1 MQEAGWGTTSSF
13 HIQNYTFVPSSYE
26 HKNCIQY
33 FLGIKFNKVSLRV
46 LWSKKKCIISEVVLA
61 FAVQED
67 NVFTA
72 KYILEGMAWIYAVF
86 ISYLFISK

>member
-33 FLGIKFNKVSLRV
+33 FLEIKFEQSVIKSTTV
-46 LWSKKKCIISEVVLA
+46 
-61 FAVQED
+61 
-67 NVFTA
+67 
-72 KYILEGMAWIYAVF
+72 
-86 ISYLFISK
+86 